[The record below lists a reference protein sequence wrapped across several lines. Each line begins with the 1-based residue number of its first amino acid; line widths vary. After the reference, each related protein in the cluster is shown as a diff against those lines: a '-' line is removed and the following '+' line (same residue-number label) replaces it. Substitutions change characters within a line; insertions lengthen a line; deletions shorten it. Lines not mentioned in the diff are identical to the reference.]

1 MKRKIIVSGTGC
13 SLVDRLYNNVSF
25 SSESFSK
32 YSSKRRGDGGLSP
45 GHLVLMEEFEEFSK
59 KDFHTVLKELTSGN
73 SPDTVNIGGPC
84 IVALIHVA
92 QMLKDEQGTVRF
104 YGCYGNDE
112 NGKFLL
118 SALNNKSLDIT
129 NYNQIGHL
137 TPSTDVLSD
146 PDYNNGHGE
155 RTFINS
161 IGSAWEYMPDYLDD
175 DFFSSDIVVFGG
187 TALVPQIHNHLTEL
201 LQKSKSKGCI
211 TVVNTVFDF
220 INEKANPANKWPL
233 GKSDDSYKNIDL
245 LITDFDEALRLSGK
259 NNLEDA
265 MLFFIEKETGAV
277 IITNGSEN
285 IWMYAGNQLFGDVRV
300 TKLPVSQA
308 VSQDIRSGRFEG
320 DTTGC
325 GDNFVGGVVSSLVWQ
340 LQQDKENI
348 DLREACIM
356 GIVSGGFA
364 CHYLGG
370 TYFEKYKG
378 EKYAHILPYLEKYRE
393 QINE

>member
-364 CHYLGG
+364 CLYLGG

>member
-1 MKRKIIVSGTGC
+1 
-13 SLVDRLYNNVSF
+13 
-25 SSESFSK
+25 
-32 YSSKRRGDGGLSP
+32 
-45 GHLVLMEEFEEFSK
+45 
-59 KDFHTVLKELTSGN
+59 
-73 SPDTVNIGGPC
+73 VNIGGPC

-340 LQQDKENI
+340 LQQDKDHI

-364 CHYLGG
+364 CLYLGG

>member
-161 IGSAWEYMPDYLDD
+161 IGSAWEYTPDYLDD

-211 TVVNTVFDF
+211 AVVNTVFDF

-233 GKSDDSYKNIDL
+233 GKSDDSYKYIDL
-245 LITDFDEALRLSGK
+245 LITDYDEALRLSGK

-340 LQQDKENI
+340 LQQDKDHI

-364 CHYLGG
+364 CLYLGG